1 MSYAHLIVS
10 GAYGYPI
17 RAARAWK
24 SGFGSVAVHDGMSS
38 RGVPWGPKVVI
49 TSMHLLSSGL
59 TGLILPMRS
68 TMAILAPCS
77 GHSILQASGKC
88 PLIIPS
94 ADISVTMFYQM
105 IAGSFQHNDTGASR
119 C

>member
-1 MSYAHLIVS
+1 MGTQGGDNFNAFAQQRS
-10 GAYGYPI
+10 
-17 RAARAWK
+17 
-24 SGFGSVAVHDGMSS
+24 D
-38 RGVPWGPKVVI
+38 
-49 TSMHLLSSGL
+49 
-59 TGLILPMRS
+59 GLILPMRS